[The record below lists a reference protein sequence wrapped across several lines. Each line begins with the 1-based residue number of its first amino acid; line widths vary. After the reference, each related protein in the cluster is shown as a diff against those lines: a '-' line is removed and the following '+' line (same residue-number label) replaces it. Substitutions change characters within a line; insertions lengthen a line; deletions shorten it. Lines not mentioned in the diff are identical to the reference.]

1 MLSLSIVWIFVQ
13 IQVLSIKMVPINT
26 LPAGFDSLLQIF
38 LYFQKKKKKVTNKKG
53 TSHVKEFDQSK
64 LNVVNEIE
72 YKVHLVWPPKIF
84 AAKKLQIL
92 WLLKREIKILTPT
105 EVIWGIW
112 RSPDSLHRL
121 QRDLDESMK
130 GWISSDGRPYSEH
143 PLSNSA
149 GWQIKHPSLQEKFV
163 LCLWI

>member
-1 MLSLSIVWIFVQ
+1 
-13 IQVLSIKMVPINT
+13 MVPINT
-26 LPAGFDSLLQIF
+26 LPAEFDSILQIF
-38 LYFQKKKKKVTNKKG
+38 LYFQKKKKRVTNKNG
-53 TSHVKEFDQSK
+53 TSHVKEFDQRK

-72 YKVHLVWPPKIF
+72 YEVHLVWPPKIF

-121 QRDLDESMK
+121 QRDLDKSMK
-130 GWISSDGRPYSEH
+130 GWIPSDGRPYSEH

-149 GWQIKHPSLQEKFV
+149 GWQIKHPSLKEKFV
-163 LCLWI
+163 LCLRI